1 MDDNDENDENDDNG
15 DKLTMMIAMMTI
27 TAMATLITIVT
38 TIMTNADSQTMMIL
52 TLYVS
57 WMMVRRLPLLSLVP
71 AVGRVEGRVRREGRR
86 GQARAA
92 VRADGGTARLP
103 TAGTETLSKIIIW
116 TK

>member
-1 MDDNDENDENDDNG
+1 
-15 DKLTMMIAMMTI
+15 
-27 TAMATLITIVT
+27 
-38 TIMTNADSQTMMIL
+38 MIL

-71 AVGRVEGRVRREGRR
+71 AVGRVEGRVWREGRR

-103 TAGTETLSKIIIW
+103 TAGTETFSKIIIITPSSLNVIVTLGYNRERRW
-116 TK
+116 IFCGFSHEGLRDN